1 MQGTST
7 SVPFPILP
15 RSEVMEVS
23 STAVSDFLR
32 GTCFHQPTLVSPKV
46 KTRLELS
53 LETSTEASVRVN
65 EDTRDAKS
73 HTKLK
78 SIVRKS

>member
-7 SVPFPILP
+7 SVPFPILL
-15 RSEVMEVS
+15 RSEVKVS